1 MTARPAT
8 LACLGP
14 AGCQRPDHG
23 RVNTTASPPCTA
35 PQLAGR
41 AACLWNLDMHTQ
53 EMRKRHLLLSYK
65 LEAGGWA
72 GGTKRS
78 RFGRLLSL
86 PVLLGLDSEFLLK
99 TLLRSDHLGRGSQ
112 TVRLGAP
119 SLPRSCFGFLEGC
132 GQVRELVPA
141 PRQLAVQALRGHG
154 CWGPPSRVT
163 QGPGSSGGP
172 LSPGHPSPAKL

>member
-1 MTARPAT
+1 MAR
-8 LACLGP
+8 LLVACPGP
-14 AGCQRPDHG
+14 AKCQRPDHG
-23 RVNTTASPPCTA
+23 RANTTASLPCTA

-41 AACLWNLDMHTQ
+41 EACLWNLDMHTQ

-65 LEAGGWA
+65 LEADGWA

-78 RFGRLLSL
+78 RFRWLLFL

-112 TVRLGAP
+112 TVRLGTL
-119 SLPRSCFGFLEGC
+119 SLPRSCSGFLEGR

-141 PRQLAVQALRGHG
+141 PRQLAVLALPGHG

-163 QGPGSSGGP
+163 QGPGR
-172 LSPGHPSPAKL
+172 PSPTGNPEGLAVQGAP